1 MYYRTQL
8 LLLNR
13 NCKRVSEFI
22 FDIVQYQRCDQDTRL
37 FSRTIIFLLYNCSY
51 KVSHLYKHTHLS
63 PIGVWLVSSTVTDTR
78 VDNHNYT
85 ITRKTRQQ
93 CQNASKIAIP

>member
-22 FDIVQYQRCDQDTRL
+22 FDIVQYQRCVIIGYRLIKTQDCSLEQL
-37 FSRTIIFLLYNCSY
+37 FSCYTTVRYCSY

-63 PIGVWLVSSTVTDTR
+63 PIGVWLVSSTTAR
-78 VDNHNYT
+78 MH
-85 ITRKTRQQ
+85 K
-93 CQNASKIAIP
+93 K